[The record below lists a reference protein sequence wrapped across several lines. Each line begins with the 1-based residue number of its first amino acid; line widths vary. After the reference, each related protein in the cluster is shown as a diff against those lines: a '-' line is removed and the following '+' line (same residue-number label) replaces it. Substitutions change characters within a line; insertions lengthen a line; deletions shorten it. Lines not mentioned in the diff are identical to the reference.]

1 MGKSII
7 SIILL
12 FILPFLVFAAPTDGG
27 EGTTVLPKW
36 DNVVVTAHVA
46 PGTNLPE
53 GGQEILPGVKLY
65 LDVIPVT
72 NSTPDTPT
80 WSLDAKEAGTLNGE
94 DVSANLKYN
103 STLVS
108 DNSDNADACDSFF
121 IAAAVTCNV
130 ETPQNFTVSF
140 SSDDWTFSTT
150 SDGSYTSVSEDKMA
164 IDPDETTAVS
174 SFSEPTSAIIETSDG
189 DTSFSCTVKP
199 GLVEDPT
206 MIGYSHVTW
215 ELKSALDAGYYK
227 ATVKVEITEGGQTT
241 PSA

>member
-12 FILPFLVFAAPTDGG
+12 FILPFLAFAAPTDGG
-27 EGTTVLPKW
+27 EGTTALLKE

-46 PGTNLPE
+46 PGSNLPN
-53 GGQEILPGVKLY
+53 GGQEILDGVKLY
-65 LDVIPVT
+65 LDVIRVT

-80 WSLDAKEAGTLNGE
+80 WSLDATAAGTLNGE
-94 DVSANLKYN
+94 PVSAKLTHN
-103 STLVS
+103 SETV
-108 DNSDNADACDSFF
+108 SDNADACDSFF

-130 ETPQNFTVSF
+130 EKQQNFTVSF
-140 SSDDWTFSTT
+140 SSDGWTFSTT
-150 SDGSYTSVSEDKMA
+150 KEGDYTSVSEDKMA

-199 GLVEDPT
+199 GLVADPT
-206 MIGYSHVTW
+206 MIGYSHVSWTV
-215 ELKSALDAGYYK
+215 KGALDAGYYK
-227 ATVKVEITEGGQTT
+227 ATVKVEITEGAETTT

>member
-1 MGKSII
+1 MGKSIF

-12 FILPFLVFAAPTDGG
+12 CILPFLTFAAPTDGG
-27 EGTTVLPKW
+27 EGTTAFPKE
-36 DNVVVTAHVA
+36 DNVVVTAHVK
-46 PGTNLPE
+46 PGANLPG
-53 GGQEILPGVKLY
+53 GGQEILDGVKLY
-65 LDVIPVT
+65 LDVITVT

-94 DVSANLKYN
+94 TVSANLKYN
-103 STLVS
+103 STPV
-108 DNSDNADACDSFF
+108 SDNADACDSFF
-121 IAAAVTCNV
+121 IAAAVTCNA
-130 ETPQNFTVSF
+130 ETQQSFTVSF
-140 SSDDWTFSTT
+140 SSDGWTFSTT
-150 SDGSYTSVSEDKMA
+150 KEGPYSSVSADKIA
-164 IDPDETTAVS
+164 ISPADTTNVTIGDPAK
-174 SFSEPTSAIIETSDG
+174 AIIETSDG

>member
-12 FILPFLVFAAPTDGG
+12 CFLPFFVLAAPTDGG

-53 GGQEILPGVKLY
+53 GGQEILPGVRLY
-65 LDVIPVT
+65 LDVITVT
-72 NSTPDTPT
+72 DSTQDAPT
-80 WSLDAKEAGTLNGE
+80 WSLEATADGKIDGE
-94 DVSANLKYN
+94 TVSANLTYN
-103 STLVS
+103 STTV
-108 DNSDNADACDSFF
+108 SDNADACDSFF

-130 ETPQNFTVSF
+130 EKQQSFTVSF
-140 SSDDWTFSTT
+140 SSDGWTFSTT
-150 SDGSYTSVSEDKMA
+150 SDDGSYTDVSPDKMTISPA
-164 IDPDETTAVS
+164 ETTAVTIGDS
-174 SFSEPTSAIIETSDG
+174 TPSIITSDG
-189 DTSFSCTVKP
+189 ETSFSCIVKP
-199 GLVEDPT
+199 GLVADPT

-215 ELKSALDAGYYK
+215 DVLKALDAGYYK
-227 ATVKVEITEGGQTT
+227 ATVKVEITEGAETTT

>member
-12 FILPFLVFAAPTDGG
+12 CFLPFFVLAAPTDGG

-53 GGQEILPGVKLY
+53 GGQVILPGVRLY

-72 NSTPDTPT
+72 NSAPSEPT
-80 WSLDAKEAGTLNGE
+80 WSLDATADGKLDGE
-94 DVSANLKYN
+94 TVYANLTYN
-103 STLVS
+103 STTV
-108 DNSDNADACDSFF
+108 SDNADACDSFF
-121 IAAAVTCNV
+121 IAAAVTCNA
-130 ETPQNFTVSF
+130 ETQKSFTVRF
-140 SSDDWTFSTT
+140 SSDGWTFSTT
-150 SDGSYTSVSEDKMA
+150 MEGDYTSVSEDKMA

-189 DTSFSCTVKP
+189 DIFFSCTVKP
-199 GLVEDPT
+199 GLVADPT
-206 MIGYSHVTW
+206 MIGYSQVTW
-215 ELKSALDAGYYK
+215 EVKDALDAGYYK
-227 ATVKVEITEGGQTT
+227 ATVKVEITEGAETAT